1 MISNQPQTGP
11 TRWLDWV
18 DWLLNLIAARMSGR
32 GEVESVVP
40 VVVGYSLA
48 IH

>member
-1 MISNQPQTGP
+1 MISSQPQTGP
-11 TRWLDWV
+11 TRWLDCV
-18 DWLLNLIAARMSGR
+18 DGLNLIAARMSGR